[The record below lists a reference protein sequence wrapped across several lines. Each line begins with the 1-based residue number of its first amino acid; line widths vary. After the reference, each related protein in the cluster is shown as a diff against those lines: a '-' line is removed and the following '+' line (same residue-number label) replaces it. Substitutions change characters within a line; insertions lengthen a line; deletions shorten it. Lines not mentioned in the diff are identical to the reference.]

1 MGVPRRQLNNRAC
14 KLRLTLDW
22 AGQGESEVMRRTG
35 WWVGAVAGAWVLGVG
50 TAGAVDLPP
59 GPNRELVLNTCQACH
74 GLEMIVESN
83 ETREVWNT
91 LLDSMTSYGLKVSPE
106 DRAKILDYLATALG
120 PKPAP

>member
-1 MGVPRRQLNNRAC
+1 
-14 KLRLTLDW
+14 
-22 AGQGESEVMRRTG
+22 MRG
-35 WWVGAVAGAWVLGVG
+35 IELWLGAVAGASLFGMSA
-50 TAGAVDLPP
+50 AGAVDLPP
-59 GPNRELVLNTCQACH
+59 GPNRELVLQTCQACH

-106 DRAKILDYLATALG
+106 DRAKILDYLATAQG